1 LSLKCSLLSRTSTQ
15 RTNRMRK
22 PGYETAG
29 QYQTQ
34 GTNQQ
39 VSGVVSKLN
48 AEQEPQSE
56 QTDDKV
62 EDDKPKKSRKRKK
75 VSSDESVSD

>member
-1 LSLKCSLLSRTSTQ
+1 
-15 RTNRMRK
+15 MRK

-39 VSGVVSKLN
+39 VSGVGSKLN

-62 EDDKPKKSRKRKK
+62 EDDKPKKSRKSKK
-75 VSSDESVSD
+75 VSSDESVSN

>member
-1 LSLKCSLLSRTSTQ
+1 MNKKSTQ
-15 RTNRMRK
+15 RTNLMRK

-34 GTNQQ
+34 ATYQQ
-39 VSGVVSKLN
+39 VLGVGSKLN

-56 QTDDKV
+56 ETDDKV

-75 VSSDESVSD
+75 VLSDESVSD

>member
-1 LSLKCSLLSRTSTQ
+1 
-15 RTNRMRK
+15 MRK

-39 VSGVVSKLN
+39 VSGVGSKLN

-62 EDDKPKKSRKRKK
+62 EDDKPKKSRKSKK